1 MNQKD
6 FNILINEISNKL
18 NPLNQLLYESLILIV
33 FYYMFDVIKNIKTHK
48 SFILLITIICI
59 ILDLC
64 IWQNYSQSLLF
75 IAILIIYNTYNIN
88 KLSIIDM
95 FINTMNNS
103 NNINNNNIINK
114 WKIEEDNIKNQNEIN
129 KITFI
134 PKNIDTTA
142 DTNPEPYD
150 KLQQD
155 INEVHLVYKSSVPN
169 VHITD
174 TQYAKIMLNELYD
187 TPQYKNIK
195 KNKIDISLDNDI
207 NNNNNNNSN
216 INNNNNNNSN
226 NINNINLFKN
236 PKKNFLDDRWLYS
249 KDNKYNDNCK
259 DNCNDNTN
267 INNINNI
274 NIDTNKKE
282 NKNRNKNAIC
292 SIVNFG
298 AQLSECTNQD
308 NTITYN
314 QLDKISNNNI

>member
-103 NNINNNNIINK
+103 NNINNNNIIKK

-207 NNNNNNNSN
+207 N
-216 INNNNNNNSN
+216 
-226 NINNINLFKN
+226 
-236 PKKNFLDDRWLYS
+236 
-249 KDNKYNDNCK
+249 
-259 DNCNDNTN
+259 T
-267 INNINNI
+267 I
-274 NIDTNKKE
+274 NISNQATVGKVSSFTLIMVADGTA
-282 NKNRNKNAIC
+282 RV
-292 SIVNFG
+292 VNWPSSFMWPNST
-298 AQLSECTNQD
+298 AP
-308 NTITYN
+308 TITFTNGKQDVFTFFTKDGGTTYYAF
-314 QLDKISNNNI
+314 ISGQNL